1 MALSAMWPTSMPD
14 PYAPESTESLY
25 ANGVRCYASGSTS
38 ARCFQFSQSKSAIEG
53 RLQPPRVRTG
63 GRSAELATVFR
74 PS

>member
-53 RLQPPRVRTG
+53 R
-63 GRSAELATVFR
+63 
-74 PS
+74 